1 MKSFFK
7 TFFAALLAVLVVALL
22 PIIILV
28 SIASSAL
35 SSSEPVVVEPNS
47 VLHVDFGTN
56 LYDSPRMP
64 TFASGSSGS
73 FEFIHSLTTLQLIEA
88 FEAAKTDANIKGVYI
103 SPDGMGAIEGTSQIE
118 EFRAL
123 IEDFKKE
130 SGKFVVAYSESYTQ
144 GLYWLASGADR
155 IFLNPEGAFDW
166 RGLASQSIFFKGL
179 LDKLGVEVQIV
190 RHGTFKSAVE
200 PYITD
205 RMSPANRLQT
215 EKMVGSMWNALVD
228 DVALSRNMSPHYLN
242 LHASNLAVSSPEKA
256 VELGFVDQLAYY
268 DEVMSYL
275 AEKSGVEGDEPNLV
289 SLSDYCSTLVEKKI
303 SPNKVAIIYADGEI
317 IDGTGG
323 EGIIGSAT
331 TADQIRRAREDEGV
345 KAVVL
350 RVNSPGGSALASEV
364 MWRELQL
371 LKAEK
376 PIIVSMGNYA
386 ASGGYYISSPAN
398 HIIANRTTLTG
409 SIGVFGMIPNGRDA
423 LKDKLGVTVDVAKSN
438 PHADMGSLFRPLD
451 KSELGFLQ
459 QSVEDVYGTFIGH
472 VAEGRGMT
480 TAEVDKIGQGRVWAG
495 VDAEQIGLV
504 DGFGGLKEALVIA
517 AEKAELGDNYRI
529 TEILE
534 EEDELTR
541 MINQL
546 LTAKVSM
553 QKSELGKALRYYNAI
568 ENAVEQGGVLAR
580 MPYEISIY

>member
-1 MKSFFK
+1 MKGFFK
-7 TFFAALLAVLVVALL
+7 TFLAALLAVAVVALL
-22 PIIILV
+22 PIVILV
-28 SIASSAL
+28 ASVS
-35 SSSEPVVVEPNS
+35 SSMSSEPVVVEPNS

-56 LYDSPRMP
+56 IYDSPRMP
-64 TFASGSSGS
+64 SFISGSGGS
-73 FEFIHSLTTLQLIEA
+73 FEVVQNLTTLQLIKA
-88 FEAAKTDANIKGVYI
+88 FEAAKSDPNIAGVYI
-103 SPDGMGAIEGTSQIE
+103 SPEGVGAIEGTAQIE
-118 EFRAL
+118 EYSAL
-123 IEDFKKE
+123 INDFKKE

-155 IFLNPEGAFDW
+155 IFLNPEGSFDW
-166 RGLASQSIFFKGL
+166 RGLASQNIFFKGL

-190 RHGTFKSAVE
+190 RHGTYKSAVE

-215 EKMVGSMWNALVD
+215 EKMVGSMWEAMLH
-228 DVALSRNMSPHYLN
+228 DVAQGRNLSPHYLN
-242 LHASNLAVSSPEKA
+242 QHASTLAVSSPEKA

-268 DEVMSYL
+268 DEVMAYL
-275 AEKSGVEGDEPNLV
+275 AEKSGVEGNEPNLV
-289 SLSDYCSTLVEKKI
+289 SLADYCSTIVEKKI

-317 IDGTGG
+317 IDGVGG

-331 TADQIRRAREDEGV
+331 TADQIRRAREDKAV

-376 PIIVSMGNYA
+376 PIVVSMGNYA

-451 KSELGFLQ
+451 KTELGFLQ

-480 TAEVDKIGQGRVWAG
+480 TEGVDKIGQGRVWAG

-504 DGFGGLKEALVIA
+504 DGFGGLKEALVVA

-529 TEILE
+529 TEVLE

-546 LTAKVSM
+546 LSAKVSM

-568 ENAVEQGGVLAR
+568 EQAVEQGGVLAR
-580 MPYEISIY
+580 MPYEITIY